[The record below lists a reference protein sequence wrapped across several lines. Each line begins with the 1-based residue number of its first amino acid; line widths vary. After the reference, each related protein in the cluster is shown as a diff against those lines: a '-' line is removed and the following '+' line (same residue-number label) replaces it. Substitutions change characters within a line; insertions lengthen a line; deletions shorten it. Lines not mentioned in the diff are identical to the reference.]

1 MTKLIAHEVKE
12 LSRLVSDTT
21 AIAKYINRVHG
32 TDFDATDIELFQQGR
47 APIERRP
54 VQVRLTKL
62 IGDALPVS
70 PPLTTLNDNGVDPL
84 AKALAAYHAK
94 RTNGDLRAY
103 WQRLAA

>member
-12 LSRLVSDTT
+12 LSRLVSDTA

-32 TDFDATDIELFQQGR
+32 TDFDATDIELFQQGK

-62 IGDALPVS
+62 MGDALPVS
-70 PPLTTLNDNGVDPL
+70 RPISTNDNGSDPL
-84 AKALAAYHAK
+84 LKALASYHAK
-94 RTNGDLRAY
+94 RSEGKARLY
-103 WQRLAA
+103 WEKLAA